1 MKKPLALASLVI
13 ALVTTL
19 SCEQQSYDQTKMFNQ
34 NRHAHGAEHGAA
46 PEAGAHGAAPSDAHG
61 VKTDAHAPAAAH

>member
-19 SCEQQSYDQTKMFNQ
+19 SCEQQTYDQTKMFNQ
-34 NRHAHGAEHGAA
+34 NRAEHG
-46 PEAGAHGAAPSDAHG
+46 GAHAEAAHGSAPVEGHG